1 MECPLSKRCY
11 LYCPLHELHCS
22 HSSQTSSRRT
32 NTPVITVAES
42 NTASCSGNNS
52 LLLEDSSCPKDGY
65 NNAISNNDINPRQRR
80 KRRSRDEEEVCMCGC
95 NQLYNSTSIV
105 DCKGTNCMNRVNFSC
120 VPNTWLCKQCK

>member
-32 NTPVITVAES
+32 NTPVIIVAES
-42 NTASCSGNNS
+42 IIASGIGNSS
-52 LLLEDSSCPKDGY
+52 LLVEDYSCPKDGY
-65 NNAISNNDINPRQRR
+65 NASSNNDINPRQRR